1 MNHVLSTV
9 MMDNPEV
16 FTDLL
21 RNTLG
26 VTTQKTIDVITNF
39 VGSFGGL
46 LSVDDI
52 DIDNFV
58 KDTHSGIMPYQLC
71 REY

>member
-46 LSVDDI
+46 LYVDDR
-52 DIDNFV
+52 DIDTFV
-58 KDTHSGIMPYQLC
+58 KDTHFGIMPYQLC